1 MEYSIS
7 DIARILETEAVLKSP
22 ASMIGRLL
30 TDSRSLTYPEESLFF
45 ALTTPTGDG
54 HRYVR
59 SLYDRGVRNF
69 VVGHHLADEAD
80 MLDANFLVVD
90 SPLDSLHRLA
100 RHHRERFHIPVIAIT
115 GSRGK
120 TTVKEWLN
128 QLLQG
133 DMVITRSPRSYN
145 SQIGVPLSVW
155 ELDDNSELGIFEAG
169 ISLVGEMAELKN
181 ILRPEIGIFTN
192 IGSAHSAGFESIVE
206 KCREK
211 ASLLKS
217 CKCVVYNGDDEL
229 IKSCIAD
236 APVTIAWS
244 RCRPDAP
251 LYVSDFR
258 ENGGSTSFTYIYMGG
273 EPHSVSIP
281 MTGAHDV
288 ENAIHCLAVMLY
300 LGIAA
305 DVIAERMASLT
316 PVGTRLELIEGVN
329 GCLLVHDNYTSDF
342 NSLLPALDFMR
353 RRNVD
358 GRPSTVII
366 SDLMNGNGDAG
377 NVYGMMSDLFVRAG
391 VSRMISIGPELK
403 RHADGF
409 SNLDARFFDST
420 DDFLREMLTHDFSN
434 ELILIKGAPSFGFAH
449 ICEMLEARQHETVL
463 EINLDAVVE
472 NFNAFRS
479 RIKPTTGIACMIKA
493 SGYGAGSHELAR
505 TLQAQGATYLAVAVH
520 DEGAD
525 LRRAGITMPI
535 LVLNPTVDNFH
546 AIFTDRLEP
555 EIYSLDFLKALIRE
569 AGRYG
574 VKDFPVHIKIDSGM
588 HRLGFRKETLP
599 ELIEVLK
606 SSDAVVPRSIFSHLC
621 AADDPNEDDYTRG
634 QFDYFD
640 DCCRILQEA
649 FPGRRIIRHIL
660 NSTGITRFPEHQ
672 LDMVRLGI
680 GLYGIKTMNDGSQD
694 DLRPVSSLHTVII
707 SLKHWPAGTTIG
719 YNRRGVLK
727 RDSVIATVPIGYAD
741 GINRHLGYGHSSM
754 IVKGVECPTV
764 GSICMDAC
772 MIDVTDVP
780 DVRTGDRV
788 EVFGDNM
795 PVDRLAETLETIPYE
810 VLTSISQRV
819 KRVYFR
825 E

>member
-1 MEYSIS
+1 
-7 DIARILETEAVLKSP
+7 
-22 ASMIGRLL
+22 MIGRLL

-45 ALTTPTGDG
+45 ALKTHTGDG

-59 SLYDRGVRNF
+59 PLYERGVRNF
-69 VVGHHLADEAD
+69 VVSRLPADASE
-80 MLDANFLVVD
+80 MPDANFLVSS
-90 SPLDSLHRLA
+90 SPLDSLHKLA
-100 RHHRERFHIPVIAIT
+100 RHHRGRFHIPVIAIT

-128 QLLQG
+128 QLLQS
-133 DMVITRSPRSYN
+133 DVVITRSPRSYN

-155 ELDDNSELGIFEAG
+155 ELDDSSALGIFEAG
-169 ISLVGEMAELKN
+169 ISLPGEMKELKS
-181 ILRPEIGIFTN
+181 ILQPEIGIFTN
-192 IGSAHSAGFESIVE
+192 IGAAHSAGFDSIEE

-211 ASLLKS
+211 ASLLES
-217 CKCVVYNGDDEL
+217 CKCVIYNGDDEL
-229 IKSCIAD
+229 IGSCVAD

-244 RCRPDAP
+244 RLRTDAP
-251 LYVSDFR
+251 LYVGNICES
-258 ENGGSTSFTYIYMGG
+258 EGTTTLTYIYKGG
-273 EPHSVSIP
+273 EAHNLSVP
-281 MTGAHDV
+281 MIGGHDI

-300 LGIAA
+300 LGVATEDIAK
-305 DVIAERMASLT
+305 RMAALT

-353 RRNVD
+353 RRNVS
-358 GRPSTVII
+358 GRTSTVIL
-366 SDLMNGNGDAG
+366 SDLMHGSGDAANDYRMVG
-377 NVYGMMSDLFVRAG
+377 DLLTRAG
-391 VSRMISIGPELK
+391 VSRIIGIGSELK
-403 RHADGF
+403 RNSDSFAG
-409 SNLDARFFDST
+409 LDARFFEST
-420 DDFLREMLTHDFSN
+420 EAFLKGMSTQDFSN

-449 ICEMLEARQHETVL
+449 ICELLEARQHETVL

-520 DEGAD
+520 DEGAE

-606 SSDAVVPRSIFSHLC
+606 GSDAVAPRSIFSHLC
-621 AADDPNEDDYTRG
+621 AADDPLEDDYTRG
-634 QFDYFD
+634 QFEYFD
-640 DCCRILQEA
+640 ECCRMLQDA

-694 DLRPVSSLHTVII
+694 NLRPVSSLHTVII

-719 YNRRGVLK
+719 YNRRGLLK

-741 GINRHLGYGHSSM
+741 GINRHLGYGNSSM
-754 IVKGVECPTV
+754 VVKGVECPTV

-795 PVDRLAETLETIPYE
+795 PVDRLAETLGTIPYE